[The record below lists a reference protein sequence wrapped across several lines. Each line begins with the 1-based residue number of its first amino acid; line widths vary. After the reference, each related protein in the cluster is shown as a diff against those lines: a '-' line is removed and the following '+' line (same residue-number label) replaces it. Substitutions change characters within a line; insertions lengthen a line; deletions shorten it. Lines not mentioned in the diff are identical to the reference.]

1 MAYTCYWF
9 NNISIVTGE
18 NTCFLVFI
26 LAQPAECEIIKERRQ
41 ASCQAGPGGGKNDI
55 NSGNNEKNY
64 INSGYNEKNDIN
76 SGNNE
81 KNYINS
87 GNNEKK

>member
-1 MAYTCYWF
+1 M
-9 NNISIVTGE
+9 
-18 NTCFLVFI
+18 FI
-26 LAQPAECEIIKERRQ
+26 LAQPAECEIIQERRQ

-64 INSGYNEKNDIN
+64 INSG
-76 SGNNE
+76 NNE

-87 GNNEKK
+87 GNNEKNDINSGNNEKKLYQFR